1 MEFRPRVSGGIS
13 YKSLGGDF
21 LCCYTHQEQITFSLP
36 ARITTMNNI
45 QQLQCLLVQAQLFW
59 ADASANRQALE
70 SVAREQG
77 SDCDLIVFPETFTS
91 GFLGDSAAQPEGM
104 DGATLDWMKT
114 LASELDSVICG
125 SAAISTSRGTANRFL
140 WVQPDGEVQFYDKR
154 HLFSYGGE
162 NRRYVAGTERKVFH
176 YRGWRICPQVCY
188 DLRFPAWCR
197 NRDDYDALL
206 FVANWPEPRTSAWT
220 SLLKARAIENQC
232 YVIGV
237 NRSGEDPRGLKYS
250 GGSAVYDPL
259 GESILDLGSEECS
272 DKAAIDLEKVSL
284 IRSQLPFQQDA
295 DDFELV

>member
-1 MEFRPRVSGGIS
+1 MQNL
-13 YKSLGGDF
+13 KNLK
-21 LCCYTHQEQITFSLP
+21 
-36 ARITTMNNI
+36 
-45 QQLQCLLVQAQLFW
+45 CLLIQSRLFW
-59 ADASANRQALE
+59 ADAAANRQALE
-70 SVAREQG
+70 TVARGQG

-91 GFLGDSAAQPEGM
+91 GFLGDAQAEPEGM
-104 DGATLDWMKT
+104 DGATLEWMKA

-154 HLFSYGGE
+154 HLFSFAGE
-162 NRRYVAGTERKVFH
+162 DKRYVAGSERKVFH
-176 YRGWRICPQVCY
+176 YRGWRICPQICY

-197 NRDDYDALL
+197 NRDDYDLLL

-220 SLLKARAIENQC
+220 NLLRARAIENQS

-237 NRSGEDPRGLKYS
+237 NRCGEDPRGLEYS

-259 GESILDLGSEECS
+259 GETLVDLGTGECS
-272 DKAAIDLEKVSL
+272 DSATIELARVVAI
-284 IRSQLPFQQDA
+284 RGQLPFQQDA